1 MSNVISDF
9 VMMTIMVAM
18 KVMVRLN
25 CGVGATGDC
34 EGNIGVGTVDG
45 KAHVDVGVSVGIN
58 GEW

>member
-1 MSNVISDF
+1 
-9 VMMTIMVAM
+9 MVAM